1 MDLMYIQN
9 VTLSN
14 VRIGKRWSQDRLPL
28 NKFSNGD

>member
-9 VTLSN
+9 VALSKL
-14 VRIGKRWSQDRLPL
+14 RIGKRGSQYRLPL